1 MDIVARAREL
11 RRTIEGLAENHL
23 TDAEGLENVELF
35 AQYEVGKDYAIGD
48 RFQYNGE
55 LYKVLQ
61 AHISQQSWVPG
72 IGTESLYVRVDDIH
86 AGTADDPIPYNGNM
100 ELVENLYYIQD
111 NVLYKCTRSTGSAV
125 YNALSEL
132 VGIYV
137 EVVTN
142 GTEPEEPTGEEVAEW
157 VQPDSTNPYM
167 TGDRVLHNGLTW
179 ESTVDNNVWEPGVYG
194 WVVVTE

>member
-1 MDIVARAREL
+1 MDVVARAREL
-11 RRTIEGLAENHL
+11 RRTIEGLAENL

-61 AHISQQSWVPG
+61 AHTSQADWVPG
-72 IGTESLYVRVDDIH
+72 TGTESLYAKVDEIH
-86 AGTADDPIPYNGNM
+86 AGTAEDPIPYNGNM
-100 ELVENLYYIQD
+100 ELIENLYYTQGG
-111 NVLYKCTRSTGSAV
+111 VLYKCTRSTGSAV

-137 EVVTN
+137 EVVTS
-142 GTEPEEPTGEEVAEW
+142 EPEEQTGDEVAEW
-157 VQPDSTNPYM
+157 VQPTGAQDAYDV
-167 TGDRVLHNGLTW
+167 GDRVSHNGMVW
-179 ESTVDNNVWEPGVYG
+179 ECTSPSNVYEPGVYG

>member
-1 MDIVARAREL
+1 MDVVARAREL
-11 RRTIEGLAENHL
+11 RKTIEGLAENHL

-61 AHISQQSWVPG
+61 AHTSQADWVPG
-72 IGTESLYVRVDDIH
+72 TGTESLYAKVDEIH
-86 AGTADDPIPYNGNM
+86 AGTAEDPIPYNGNM

-137 EVVTN
+137 EVVTS
-142 GTEPEEPTGEEVAEW
+142 EPEEPTGDEVAEW
-157 VQPDSTNPYM
+157 VQPTGAQDAYDV
-167 TGDRVLHNGLTW
+167 GDRVSHNGMVW
-179 ESTVDNNVWEPGVYG
+179 ECTSPSNVYEPGVYG

>member
-1 MDIVARAREL
+1 MDVVARAREL
-11 RRTIEGLAENHL
+11 RRTIEGLAENL

-61 AHISQQSWVPG
+61 AHTSQADWVPG
-72 IGTESLYVRVDDIH
+72 TGTESLYAKVDEIH
-86 AGTADDPIPYNGNM
+86 AGTAEDPIPYNGNM
-100 ELVENLYYIQD
+100 ELIENLYYTQGG
-111 NVLYKCTRSTGSAV
+111 VLYKCTRSTGSAV

-137 EVVTN
+137 EVVTS
-142 GTEPEEPTGEEVAEW
+142 EPEEQTGDEVAEW
-157 VQPDSTNPYM
+157 VQPTGAQDAYDV
-167 TGDRVLHNGLTW
+167 GDRVSHNGMVW
-179 ESTVDNNVWEPGVYG
+179 ECTSPSNVFEPGVYG

>member
-1 MDIVARAREL
+1 MSDIVARAREL
-11 RRTIEGLAENHL
+11 RRTIEGLAEDHL

-35 AQYEVGKDYAIGD
+35 PWYAVGVDYAVGD
-48 RFQYNGE
+48 RFQYDGE

-61 AHISQQSWVPG
+61 AHTSQQSWVPG
-72 IGTESLYVRVDDIH
+72 TGTESLYVRVDDIH

-100 ELVENLYYIQD
+100 ELIENLYYIQD
-111 NVLYKCTRSTGSAV
+111 NVLYKCTRSTGTAV

-132 VGIYV
+132 VGLYV
-137 EVVTN
+137 EVVTS
-142 GTEPEEPTGEEVAEW
+142 EPEEPTGEEVAEW

-167 TGDRVLHNGLTW
+167 TGDRVLHNGSTW

-194 WVVVTE
+194 WAEATE

>member
-1 MDIVARAREL
+1 MSDIVERAREL
-11 RRTIEGLAENHL
+11 RRTIEGLAEDHL

-35 AQYEVGKDYAIGD
+35 PWYEVGVDYAVGD
-48 RFQYNGE
+48 RFQYDGE

-61 AHISQQSWVPG
+61 AHTSQQSWVPG
-72 IGTESLYVRVDDIH
+72 IGTESLYVKVDEIH
-86 AGTADDPIPYNGNM
+86 AGTAEDPIPYSGNM
-100 ELVENLYYIQD
+100 ELIENLYYTQD
-111 NVLYKCTRSTGSAV
+111 GVLYRCTRSTGTAV

-137 EVVTN
+137 EVVTS
-142 GTEPEEPTGEEVAEW
+142 EPEEPTGDEVAEW

-167 TGDRVLHNGLTW
+167 TGDRVLHNGSTW

-194 WVVVTE
+194 WAEATE

>member
-1 MDIVARAREL
+1 MDVVARAREL
-11 RRTIEGLAENHL
+11 RKTIEGLAENL

-35 AQYEVGKDYAIGD
+35 AQYEVRKDYAIGD

-61 AHISQQSWVPG
+61 AHISQADWVPG
-72 IGTESLYVRVDDIH
+72 TGTESLYAKVDEIH
-86 AGTADDPIPYNGNM
+86 AGTAEDPIPYSGNM
-100 ELVENLYYIQD
+100 ELTENLYYIQD
-111 NVLYKCTRSTGSAV
+111 DVLYKCTRSTGQPV

-137 EVVTN
+137 DVVTS
-142 GTEPEEPTGEEVAEW
+142 EPEEPAGDDVAEW
-157 VQPDSTNPYM
+157 VQPTGAQDAYDV
-167 TGDRVLHNGLTW
+167 GDRVSHNGMIW
-179 ESTVDNNVWEPGVYG
+179 ECTSPSNVYEPGVYG

>member
-1 MDIVARAREL
+1 MSDIVARAREL

-35 AQYEVGKDYAIGD
+35 PWYEVGADYAVGD
-48 RFQYNGE
+48 RFQYDGE

-61 AHISQQSWVPG
+61 AHTSQQSWVPG
-72 IGTESLYVRVDDIH
+72 TGTESLYIRVDDIH

-100 ELVENLYYIQD
+100 ELVENLYYTQD
-111 NVLYKCTRSTGSAV
+111 GVLYRCTRSTGTAV

-137 EVVTN
+137 EVVTS
-142 GTEPEEPTGEEVAEW
+142 EPEEPTGGEIAEW

-167 TGDRVLHNGLTW
+167 TGDRVLHNGSTW

-194 WVVVTE
+194 WAEATE

>member
-1 MDIVARAREL
+1 MDVVARAREL
-11 RRTIEGLAENHL
+11 RKTIEGLAENL
-23 TDAEGLENVELF
+23 TDVEGLENVELF
-35 AQYEVGKDYAIGD
+35 AQYAVGKDYAVGD

-61 AHISQQSWVPG
+61 AHTSQQSWVPG
-72 IGTESLYVRVDDIH
+72 TGTESLYIRVDDIH

-100 ELVENLYYIQD
+100 ELTENLYYTQD
-111 NVLYKCTRSTGSAV
+111 GVLYRCTRSTGTAV

-132 VGIYV
+132 VGLYV
-137 EVVTN
+137 EVVTS
-142 GTEPEEPTGEEVAEW
+142 GTEPEEPTGEEIAEW

-167 TGDRVLHNGLTW
+167 TGDRVLHNGSTW

-194 WVVVTE
+194 WAEATE

>member
-1 MDIVARAREL
+1 MSDIVERAREL
-11 RRTIEGLAENHL
+11 RRTIEGLAEEHL
-23 TDAEGLENVELF
+23 TDTEGLENVELF
-35 AQYEVGKDYAIGD
+35 PWYEVGVDYAVGD

-61 AHISQQSWVPG
+61 AHTSQQSWVPG
-72 IGTESLYVRVDDIH
+72 IGTESLYVKVDEIH
-86 AGTADDPIPYNGNM
+86 AGTAEDPIPYNGNM
-100 ELVENLYYIQD
+100 ELTENLYYTQD
-111 NVLYKCTRSTGSAV
+111 GVLYRCTRSTGTAV

-137 EVVTN
+137 EVVTS
-142 GTEPEEPTGEEVAEW
+142 EPEEPTGEEVAEW

-167 TGDRVLHNGLTW
+167 TGDRVLHNGSTW

-194 WVVVTE
+194 WEQVTE

>member
-1 MDIVARAREL
+1 MDVVARAREL
-11 RRTIEGLAENHL
+11 RRTIEGLAENL

-61 AHISQQSWVPG
+61 AHTSQADWVPG
-72 IGTESLYVRVDDIH
+72 TGTESLYAKVDEIH
-86 AGTADDPIPYNGNM
+86 AGTAEDPIPYNGNM

-137 EVVTN
+137 EVVTS
-142 GTEPEEPTGEEVAEW
+142 EPEEPTGDEVAEW
-157 VQPDSTNPYM
+157 VQPTGAQDAYDV
-167 TGDRVLHNGLTW
+167 GDRVSHNGMIW
-179 ESTVDNNVWEPGVYG
+179 ECTSPSNVYEPGVYG